1 MSPVYTYT
9 YNNAVSA
16 TTASID
22 ADPKVIELGPGNAAT
37 YQVTLTLTQ
46 SIVDNHQ
53 TLVNT
58 ATVTGTF
65 TTPAG
70 ISLQATSTSDDP
82 STSAVDDPT
91 IVNLTVTPSIDI
103 TKTASVTDVD
113 SSGNVN
119 LGDIITYT
127 ITVSNTGQ
135 TPLNNIDITDSL
147 SGLDTGTLSLSTTL
161 TFISS
166 TAGSPSNTLAVGEVS
181 TFMVTFTVNQDAV
194 NFGGTRNVASVEA
207 SAPRVI
213 GGTQTVTDT
222 SLNIDHPISK
232 SPSITVTKTVQ
243 ATDNDLDGEIGVG
256 DSLLFTI
263 SILNTGDVTLKD
275 FDLNDTFTDLDTN
288 TLSFSTSL
296 TTTDPNEL
304 APGQIKT
311 YTVTYTLNASSVDN
325 GGVINSVVVSAT
337 DVQGLQTVSDTS
349 DDGLTG
355 GGDTGADPTV
365 YSITSTPSLE
375 VTKTVSETD
384 LDGDGLVSAGDKLI
398 YTVKVKNNGNVT
410 LRSIYLEDVL
420 TDISSNTRS
429 LDGSG
434 IVFNSSSNGSPF
446 RTLIV
451 DEVATYT
458 ATYTIVAGDVTAGG
472 VMNQVIA
479 RAYVFPEGVQTLH
492 AIDHSDDGD
501 DTDGNTQNDKTI
513 TFTGVLN
520 SFEVTKTAAKVDD
533 GNGVDNVGDK
543 IVFTI
548 TVSNTGN
555 DQINGLTFVDTLTS
569 ARGATLSLD
578 STPVFVSG
586 TNASTATTLTVGG
599 VITYTA
605 TFTVNQLSLDEGG
618 VFNTITFNGS
628 SARNPE
634 STDDTSDV
642 SDDGDDTDG
651 NTEDDPTFFA
661 VGLDNDG
668 DGIPDLLDIDDDND
682 GVLDSFEKCIDYQLD
697 GTSFDN
703 YDTLS
708 LIHI

>member
-1 MSPVYTYT
+1 M
-9 YNNAVSA
+9 
-16 TTASID
+16 
-22 ADPKVIELGPGNAAT
+22 
-37 YQVTLTLTQ
+37 
-46 SIVDNHQ
+46 
-53 TLVNT
+53 
-58 ATVTGTF
+58 
-65 TTPAG
+65 
-70 ISLQATSTSDDP
+70 
-82 STSAVDDPT
+82 
-91 IVNLTVTPSIDI
+91 
-103 TKTASVTDVD
+103 
-113 SSGNVN
+113 
-119 LGDIITYT
+119 
-127 ITVSNTGQ
+127 
-135 TPLNNIDITDSL
+135 
-147 SGLDTGTLSLSTTL
+147 
-161 TFISS
+161 
-166 TAGSPSNTLAVGEVS
+166 
-181 TFMVTFTVNQDAV
+181 
-194 NFGGTRNVASVEA
+194 
-207 SAPRVI
+207 
-213 GGTQTVTDT
+213 
-222 SLNIDHPISK
+222 
-232 SPSITVTKTVQ
+232 
-243 ATDNDLDGEIGVG
+243 
-256 DSLLFTI
+256 
-263 SILNTGDVTLKD
+263 
-275 FDLNDTFTDLDTN
+275 
-288 TLSFSTSL
+288 
-296 TTTDPNEL
+296 
-304 APGQIKT
+304 
-311 YTVTYTLNASSVDN
+311 
-325 GGVINSVVVSAT
+325 
-337 DVQGLQTVSDTS
+337 
-349 DDGLTG
+349 
-355 GGDTGADPTV
+355 
-365 YSITSTPSLE
+365 E

-384 LDGDGLVSAGDKLI
+384 LDGDGLVSAGDILI

-429 LDGSG
+429 LNAGG

-458 ATYTIVAGDVTAGG
+458 ASYTIVAGDVTAGG

-501 DTDGNTQNDKTI
+501 DTDGNTQDDKTI

-548 TVSNTGN
+548 TVSNTGT
-555 DQINGLTFVDTLTS
+555 DQIDGLTFVDTLTS

-618 VFNTITFNGS
+618 VFNTITFSGS

-682 GVLDSFEKCIDYQLD
+682 GVLDSFEKCIDFQLD

-703 YDTLS
+703 YDTGGGPVNTATNFNSKFPLS
-708 LIHI
+708 NVVAPFSSVDGRGRIWDPRVVNGVNWTSAPVPGTNPFFMELLQSATISGTADPSNTRTYWNETSYGIDDFDRIMVQEFVYPNTTYNITYYHMDGGISSSTYADGASTLVQVQGMDSDFAVDQLAVTPSSWTQQTFQFTTGPTTNRIAILLSAYAPGSNVAILVDSIVLSPQVSITCDVDGDSKGNGIDIDSDNDGIYDVKEAGYQSYDTNGDGMIDAKRHWLC